1 MVNFIKLLTIIT
13 LTSMIT
19 IIQPH
24 VDDQVESFNGSQMTM
39 DDNMLSSNRFT
50 QEDDYDQTQIDDFNA
65 LYQVNYSEEERTL
78 LGYRYSIENERYVL
92 YFEPMSF
99 SVLLYDKVN
108 DYMMSSRAEFQGI
121 SGERENNTATRNLLN
136 SGLWLSYVR
145 KANVSQATETTV
157 SLYDLADV
165 DYVNNGSVTETQT
178 PLSTFEIVEG
188 SYDERDIDVSVLE
201 VNQVLIATVDA
212 KAIDAS
218 LEVHL
223 SLNERGLEVYIPS
236 DKIAESGDIYGLT
249 SISVFPYFGAVR
261 ENLAPGYMLI
271 PDQVGGL
278 IRFEKPIEATIR
290 ALFYGGDQGLNDN
303 TRAYLSL
310 PVVGMVHHVNHQGF
324 YVSVDEGAELSELQA
339 VFWSSRT
346 RYYRTQL
353 NFQLRPIYKAII
365 NAAGD
370 GRDQIPEALTNKD
383 YRATYTLLGDDANY
397 VGIANHYQDYLLNE
411 GALVKQ
417 EVSQLPY
424 LLQFLM
430 GDQTPSF
437 LGTTYLEM
445 TSAEEVESI
454 LTQLLNQNVSPS
466 VVALLGWSKD
476 GVIDQ
481 SPYRLRDVSGLKDL
495 EAFMTSQGIDVLRHQ
510 DYVSSSELS
519 ERIGFNRDVA
529 LNYSRLKMS
538 VSRGSLNA
546 QAINRY
552 FVYPE
557 RSLALSNQDDLS
569 SAYLTSIGGMLNS
582 FYDQGFYDRIDTR
595 MIYDELLTSY
605 ETLMLN
611 QPSLYALKYADYYTH
626 MPIIHSQY
634 YFYTDT
640 VPFVPIVLS
649 GILPVF
655 SSELNFNAIGDI
667 LKLQMLDYG
676 MYPNFI
682 ITEEPTQTMRFT
694 RSNVFFTT
702 HFNVFE
708 NEIRSTYD
716 QFKDIYDAVGFQKVI
731 SRDVLDL
738 GIVRIT
744 YEDQTQLL
752 INYTNDIYTIGNVN
766 IDALSAEVMI

>member
-1 MVNFIKLLTIIT
+1 MVNVIKILTIIT
-13 LTSMIT
+13 LTSMMT
-19 IIQPH
+19 IIRPQ
-24 VDDQVESFNGSQMTM
+24 VEDQVELFNSNQMIM
-39 DDNMLSSNRFT
+39 DNNMLSSNRFT
-50 QEDDYDQTQIDDFNA
+50 QKDDYDQVQIDAFNE

-78 LGYRYSIENERYVL
+78 LGYRYSIENQRYIL
-92 YFEPMSF
+92 YFEPLSF

-121 SGERENNTATRNLLN
+121 SGERENNTATRNRLN

-165 DYVNNGSVTETQT
+165 DYVNDGSVTETQT
-178 PLSTFEIVEG
+178 QLSTFEIVDG

-201 VNQVLIATVDA
+201 VNQVLVATVDA

-223 SLNERGLEVYIPS
+223 SLNERGLEVYIPA
-236 DKIAESGDIYGLT
+236 DKITESGNIYGLT

-290 ALFYGGDQGLNDN
+290 ALFYGRDQGLNDN

-310 PVVGMVHHVNHQGF
+310 PVVGMIHDVNQQGF
-324 YVSVDEGAELSELQA
+324 YVSIDEGAELSELEA

-346 RYYRTQL
+346 RYFRTQL

-370 GRDQIPEALTNKD
+370 GRDQIPESLTNKD

-397 VGIANHYQDYLLNE
+397 VGIANHYQSYLLNE
-411 GALVKQ
+411 GELVKQ
-417 EVSQLPY
+417 EVSQMPY

-437 LGTTYLEM
+437 LGTSYLEM
-445 TSAEEVESI
+445 TSAQEVEDI
-454 LTQLLNQNVSPS
+454 LNVLLNRGMSPS
-466 VVALLGWSKD
+466 LISLLGWSRD
-476 GVIDQ
+476 GAIDQ
-481 SPYRLRDVSGLKDL
+481 TPYRLRDIHQLDEL
-495 EAFMTSQGIDVLRHQ
+495 ESFIASLNIDSLRHQ
-510 DYVSSSELS
+510 DYVMSSELS

-529 LNYSRLKMS
+529 LNYSRLKMTNMQ
-538 VSRGSLNA
+538 RSLNA
-546 QAINRY
+546 QSINQY
-552 FVYPE
+552 FVYPDS
-557 RSLALSNQDDLS
+557 SLTLSNQDDLK
-569 SAYLTSIGGMLNS
+569 SAYLTSIGRMLNS
-582 FYDQGFYDRIDTR
+582 YYDQGFYDRIDTR
-595 MIYDELLTSY
+595 VIYDQLLSSY
-605 ETLMLN
+605 DTLMLN
-611 QPSLYALKYADYYTH
+611 QPSLYALKYANYYTH

-655 SSELNFNAIGDI
+655 GSELNFNAIGDV
-667 LKLQMLDYG
+667 LKLQMLDFG

-682 ITEEPTQTMRFT
+682 ITEKPTQTMRFT
-694 RSNVFFTT
+694 RSNIFFTT
-702 HFNVFE
+702 HIEVFE
-708 NEIRSTYD
+708 DEIVSTYN
-716 QFKDIYDAVGFQKVI
+716 QFKRIFDAVGFQKVI
-731 SRDVLDL
+731 QRDVLDL
-738 GIVRIT
+738 GIVLVT
-744 YEDQTQLL
+744 YEDQTQVL
-752 INYTNDIYTIGNVN
+752 INYTNDRYMMGSFKIE
-766 IDALSAEVMI
+766 ALSAEVIE

>member
-1 MVNFIKLLTIIT
+1 VVNFIKLLTIIT
-13 LTSMIT
+13 LTSMLT

-24 VDDQVESFNGSQMTM
+24 VDDQVASFNGSQMTM

-249 SISVFPYFGAVR
+249 SISIFPYFGAVR

-324 YVSVDEGAELSELQA
+324 YVSVDEGAELSELQT

-346 RYYRTQL
+346 RYFRTQL

-445 TSAEEVESI
+445 TSAQEVESI

-538 VSRGSLNA
+538 VSQGSLNA

>member
-19 IIQPH
+19 IIQPQ
-24 VDDQVESFNGSQMTM
+24 VDDQVASFNGSQMTM

-236 DKIAESGDIYGLT
+236 DKITESGDIYGLT

-278 IRFEKPIEATIR
+278 IRFETPIEATIR
-290 ALFYGGDQGLNDN
+290 ALFYGGDQGRNDN

-346 RYYRTQL
+346 RYFRTQL

-445 TSAEEVESI
+445 TSAQEVESI
-454 LTQLLNQNVSPS
+454 LTQLLNQNVLPS

-495 EAFMTSQGIDVLRHQ
+495 EAFLTSQGIDVLRHQ

-569 SAYLTSIGGMLNS
+569 SAYLTSIGGVLNS

-611 QPSLYALKYADYYTH
+611 QPSLYALKYANYYTH

-676 MYPNFI
+676 IYPNFI

-744 YEDQTQLL
+744 YEDQTQLV

>member
-19 IIQPH
+19 IIQPQ

-445 TSAEEVESI
+445 TSAQEVESI

>member
-1 MVNFIKLLTIIT
+1 MVNVMKILTIIT
-13 LTSMIT
+13 LTSMMT
-19 IIQPH
+19 IIRPQ
-24 VDDQVESFNGSQMTM
+24 VEDQVELFNSNQMIM
-39 DDNMLSSNRFT
+39 DNNMLSSNRFT
-50 QEDDYDQTQIDDFNA
+50 QKDDYGQVQIDAFNE
-65 LYQVNYSEEERTL
+65 LYQVNYNEEERTL
-78 LGYRYSIENERYVL
+78 LGYRYSIENQRYIL
-92 YFEPMSF
+92 YFEPLSF

-121 SGERENNTATRNLLN
+121 SGERENNTATRNRLN

-165 DYVNNGSVTETQT
+165 DYVNDGSVTETQT
-178 PLSTFEIVEG
+178 QLSTFEIVDG

-223 SLNERGLEVYIPS
+223 SLNERGLEVYIPA
-236 DKIAESGDIYGLT
+236 DKITESGNIYGLT

-290 ALFYGGDQGLNDN
+290 ALFYGRDQGLNDN

-310 PVVGMVHHVNHQGF
+310 PVVGMIHDVNQQGF
-324 YVSVDEGAELSELQA
+324 YVSIDEGAELSELEA

-346 RYYRTQL
+346 RYFRSQL

-370 GRDQIPEALTNKD
+370 GRDQIPESLTNKD

-397 VGIANHYQDYLLNE
+397 VGIANHYQSYLLNE
-411 GALVKQ
+411 GELVKQ
-417 EVSQLPY
+417 EVSQMPY

-437 LGTTYLEM
+437 LGTSYLEM
-445 TSAEEVESI
+445 TSAQEVEDI
-454 LTQLLNQNVSPS
+454 LNVLLNRGMSPS
-466 VVALLGWSKD
+466 LISLLGWSRD
-476 GVIDQ
+476 GAIDQ
-481 SPYRLRDVSGLKDL
+481 TPYRLRDIHQLDEL
-495 EAFMTSQGIDVLRHQ
+495 ESFIASLNIDSLRHQ
-510 DYVSSSELS
+510 DYVMSSELS

-529 LNYSRLKMS
+529 LNYSRLKMTNMQ
-538 VSRGSLNA
+538 RSLNA
-546 QAINRY
+546 QSINQY
-552 FVYPE
+552 FVYPDS
-557 RSLALSNQDDLS
+557 SLTLSNQDDLK
-569 SAYLTSIGGMLNS
+569 SAYLTSIGRMLNS
-582 FYDQGFYDRIDTR
+582 YYDQGFYDRIDTR
-595 MIYDELLTSY
+595 VIYDQLLSSY
-605 ETLMLN
+605 DTLMLN
-611 QPSLYALKYADYYTH
+611 QPSLYALKYANYYTH

-655 SSELNFNAIGDI
+655 GSELNFNAIGDV
-667 LKLQMLDYG
+667 LKLQMLDFG

-682 ITEEPTQTMRFT
+682 ITEKPTQTMRFT
-694 RSNVFFTT
+694 RSNIFFTT
-702 HFNVFE
+702 HIEVFE
-708 NEIRSTYD
+708 DEIVSTYN
-716 QFKDIYDAVGFQKVI
+716 QFKRIFDAVGFQKVI
-731 SRDVLDL
+731 QRDVLDL
-738 GIVRIT
+738 GIILVT
-744 YEDQTQLL
+744 YEDQTQVL
-752 INYTNDIYTIGNVN
+752 INYTNDRYMMGSFKIE
-766 IDALSAEVMI
+766 ALSAEVIE

>member
-1 MVNFIKLLTIIT
+1 MVNLIKLFTIMTLASMLTIIRP
-13 LTSMIT
+13 
-19 IIQPH
+19 Q
-24 VDDQVESFNGSQMTM
+24 VEDQVEPFNNNQMIM
-39 DDNMLSSNRFT
+39 DNNMLSSNRFT
-50 QEDDYDQTQIDDFNA
+50 QEDDYDQDQIDAFNN
-65 LYQVNYSEEERTL
+65 LYQVNYNEEERAL
-78 LGYRYSIENERYVL
+78 LGYLYSIENARYIL

-121 SGERENNTATRNLLN
+121 SGERENNTATRNRLN

-165 DYVNNGSVTETQT
+165 DYVNNGSVTETQSQ
-178 PLSTFEIVEG
+178 LSTFEIVDG
-188 SYDERDIDVSVLE
+188 SYDERDIEVSVLE

-212 KAIDAS
+212 KAIDAT

-223 SLNERGLEVYIPS
+223 SLNERGLEVYIPA
-236 DKIAESGDIYGLT
+236 DKLIESGDIYGLT

-310 PVVGMVHHVNHQGF
+310 PVVGMIHDVNQQGF
-324 YVSVDEGAELSELQA
+324 YVSIDEGAELSELEA

-370 GRDQIPEALTNKD
+370 GRDQIPDALTNKD

-397 VGIANHYQDYLLNE
+397 VGIANHYQAYLLNE
-411 GALVKQ
+411 GELVKQ
-417 EVSQLPY
+417 EVSQMPY

-445 TSAEEVESI
+445 TSAQDAEDI
-454 LTQLLNQNVSPS
+454 LNVLLSRGVTPS
-466 VVALLGWSKD
+466 VISLLGWSRD
-476 GVIDQ
+476 GAIDQ
-481 SPYRLRDVSGLKDL
+481 APYRLRDIHQLEDL
-495 EAFMTSQGIDVLRHQ
+495 ESFIKSQNMDILRHQ
-510 DYVSSSELS
+510 DYVMSSELS

-529 LNYSRLKMS
+529 LNYSRLKMTTMQ
-538 VSRGSLNA
+538 RSLNA
-546 QAINRY
+546 QSIDQY
-552 FVYPE
+552 FVYPD
-557 RSLALSNQDDLS
+557 RSLTLSNQDDLK
-569 SAYLTSIGGMLNS
+569 SAYLTSIGRMLNS
-582 FYDQGFYDRIDTR
+582 YYDQGFYDRIDTR
-595 MIYDELLTSY
+595 VIYDELMSSY
-605 ETLMLN
+605 DMLMLS
-611 QPSLYALKYADYYTH
+611 QPSLYALKYANYYTH

-655 SSELNFNAIGDI
+655 SSELNFNAIGDV

-682 ITEEPTQTMRFT
+682 VTEQPTQTMRFT
-694 RSNVFFTT
+694 RSNIFFTT
-702 HFNVFE
+702 HIDVFE
-708 NEIRSTYD
+708 DEIVSTYN
-716 QFKDIYDAVGFQKVI
+716 QFKRIYDEIGFQKVI
-731 SRDVLDL
+731 QRDVLDL
-738 GIVRIT
+738 GIVLVT
-744 YEDQTQLL
+744 YENQTQVL
-752 INYTNDIYTIGNVN
+752 INYTNDTYMMGSFS
-766 IDALSAEVMI
+766 IDALSAEVIA

>member
-13 LTSMIT
+13 LTSMLT
-19 IIQPH
+19 IIRPQ

-201 VNQVLIATVDA
+201 INQVLIATVDA

-346 RYYRTQL
+346 RYFRTQL

-445 TSAEEVESI
+445 TSAQEVESI

-495 EAFMTSQGIDVLRHQ
+495 EAFMTSQGIDFLRHQ

>member
-19 IIQPH
+19 IIQPQ

-236 DKIAESGDIYGLT
+236 DKITESGDIYGLT

-445 TSAEEVESI
+445 TSAQEVESI

-538 VSRGSLNA
+538 VSQGSLNA

-744 YEDQTQLL
+744 YEDQTQLV

>member
-13 LTSMIT
+13 LTSMLT

-24 VDDQVESFNGSQMTM
+24 VDDQVASFNGSQMTM

-236 DKIAESGDIYGLT
+236 DKITESGDIYGLT

-278 IRFEKPIEATIR
+278 IRFETPIEATIR
-290 ALFYGGDQGLNDN
+290 ALFYGGDQGRNDN

-346 RYYRTQL
+346 RYFRTQL

-445 TSAEEVESI
+445 TSAQEVESI
-454 LTQLLNQNVSPS
+454 LTQLLNQNVLPS

-495 EAFMTSQGIDVLRHQ
+495 EAFLTLQGIDVLRHQ

-569 SAYLTSIGGMLNS
+569 SAYLTSIGGVLNS

-611 QPSLYALKYADYYTH
+611 QPSLYALKYANYYTH

-744 YEDQTQLL
+744 YEDQTQLV

>member
-346 RYYRTQL
+346 RYFRTQL

-445 TSAEEVESI
+445 TSAQEVESI

-682 ITEEPTQTMRFT
+682 ITEAPTQTMRFT

>member
-13 LTSMIT
+13 LTSMLT
-19 IIQPH
+19 IIRPQ

-165 DYVNNGSVTETQT
+165 DYVNNGSVTETQS
-178 PLSTFEIVEG
+178 PISTFEIVEG

-201 VNQVLIATVDA
+201 INQVLIATVDA

-249 SISVFPYFGAVR
+249 SISIFPYFGAVR

-310 PVVGMVHHVNHQGF
+310 PVVGIVHHVNHQGF

-346 RYYRTQL
+346 RYFRTQL

-445 TSAEEVESI
+445 TSAQEVESI

-538 VSRGSLNA
+538 VSQGSLNA

>member
-13 LTSMIT
+13 LTSMLT
-19 IIQPH
+19 IIRPQ

-165 DYVNNGSVTETQT
+165 DYVNNGSVTETQS
-178 PLSTFEIVEG
+178 PISTFEIVEG

-310 PVVGMVHHVNHQGF
+310 PVVGIVHHVNHQGF

-346 RYYRTQL
+346 RYFRTQL

-445 TSAEEVESI
+445 TSAQEVESI

-495 EAFMTSQGIDVLRHQ
+495 EAFMTSQGIDFLRHQ

-538 VSRGSLNA
+538 VSQGSLNA

>member
-1 MVNFIKLLTIIT
+1 VVNFIKLLTIIT
-13 LTSMIT
+13 LTSMLT

-50 QEDDYDQTQIDDFNA
+50 QEDDYDQTQIDDFNT
-65 LYQVNYSEEERTL
+65 LYQVNYSEEARTL

-165 DYVNNGSVTETQT
+165 DYVNNGSVTETQS
-178 PLSTFEIVEG
+178 PISTFEIVEG

-212 KAIDAS
+212 KEIDAS

-236 DKIAESGDIYGLT
+236 DKITESGDIYGLT

-346 RYYRTQL
+346 RYFRTQL

-445 TSAEEVESI
+445 TSAQEVESI

-708 NEIRSTYD
+708 NEICSTYD

-752 INYTNDIYTIGNVN
+752 INYTNNIYTIGNVN

>member
-1 MVNFIKLLTIIT
+1 VVNVMKILTIIT
-13 LTSMIT
+13 LTSMMT
-19 IIQPH
+19 IIRPQ
-24 VDDQVESFNGSQMTM
+24 VEDQVELFNSNQMIM
-39 DDNMLSSNRFT
+39 DNNMLSSNRFT
-50 QEDDYDQTQIDDFNA
+50 QKDDYGQVQIDAFNE
-65 LYQVNYSEEERTL
+65 LYQVNYNEEERTL
-78 LGYRYSIENERYVL
+78 LGYRYSIENQRYIL
-92 YFEPMSF
+92 YFEPLSF

-121 SGERENNTATRNLLN
+121 SGERENNTATRNRLN

-165 DYVNNGSVTETQT
+165 DYVNDGSVTETQT
-178 PLSTFEIVEG
+178 QLSTFEIVDG

-223 SLNERGLEVYIPS
+223 SLNERGLEVYIPA
-236 DKIAESGDIYGLT
+236 DKITESGNIYGLT

-290 ALFYGGDQGLNDN
+290 ALFYGRDQGLNDN

-310 PVVGMVHHVNHQGF
+310 PVVGMIHDVNQQGF
-324 YVSVDEGAELSELQA
+324 YVSIDEGAELSELEA

-346 RYYRTQL
+346 RYFRSQL

-370 GRDQIPEALTNKD
+370 GRDQIPESLTNKD

-397 VGIANHYQDYLLNE
+397 VGIANHYQSYLLNE
-411 GALVKQ
+411 GELVKQ
-417 EVSQLPY
+417 EVSQMPY

-437 LGTTYLEM
+437 LGTSYLEM
-445 TSAEEVESI
+445 TSAQEVEDI
-454 LTQLLNQNVSPS
+454 LNVLLNRGMSPS
-466 VVALLGWSKD
+466 LISLLGWSRD
-476 GVIDQ
+476 GAIDQ
-481 SPYRLRDVSGLKDL
+481 TPYRLRDIHQLDEL
-495 EAFMTSQGIDVLRHQ
+495 ESFIASLNIDSLRHQ
-510 DYVSSSELS
+510 DYVMSSELS

-529 LNYSRLKMS
+529 LNYSRLKMTNMQ
-538 VSRGSLNA
+538 RSLNA
-546 QAINRY
+546 QSINQY
-552 FVYPE
+552 FVYPDS
-557 RSLALSNQDDLS
+557 SLTLSNQDDLK
-569 SAYLTSIGGMLNS
+569 SAYLTSIGRMLNS
-582 FYDQGFYDRIDTR
+582 YYDQGFYDRIDTR
-595 MIYDELLTSY
+595 VIYDQLLSSY
-605 ETLMLN
+605 DTLMLN
-611 QPSLYALKYADYYTH
+611 QPSLYALKYANYYTH

-655 SSELNFNAIGDI
+655 GSELNFNAIGDV
-667 LKLQMLDYG
+667 LKLQMLDFG

-682 ITEEPTQTMRFT
+682 ITEKPTQTMRFT
-694 RSNVFFTT
+694 RSNIFFTT
-702 HFNVFE
+702 HIEVFE
-708 NEIRSTYD
+708 DEIVSTYN
-716 QFKDIYDAVGFQKVI
+716 QFKRIFDAVGFQKVI
-731 SRDVLDL
+731 QRDVLDL
-738 GIVRIT
+738 GIILVT
-744 YEDQTQLL
+744 YEDQTQVL
-752 INYTNDIYTIGNVN
+752 INYTNDRYMMGSFKIE
-766 IDALSAEVMI
+766 ALSAEVIE

>member
-1 MVNFIKLLTIIT
+1 ML
-13 LTSMIT
+13 T

-24 VDDQVESFNGSQMTM
+24 VDDQVASFNGSQMTM

-236 DKIAESGDIYGLT
+236 DKIAETGNIYGLT

-278 IRFEKPIEATIR
+278 IRFETPIEATIR
-290 ALFYGGDQGLNDN
+290 ALFYGGDQGRNDN

-346 RYYRTQL
+346 RYFRTQL

-445 TSAEEVESI
+445 TSAQEVESI
-454 LTQLLNQNVSPS
+454 LTQLLNQNVLPS

-495 EAFMTSQGIDVLRHQ
+495 EAFLTLQGIDVLRHQ

-569 SAYLTSIGGMLNS
+569 SAYLTSIGGVLNS

-676 MYPNFI
+676 IYPNFI

-744 YEDQTQLL
+744 YEDQTQLV

>member
-13 LTSMIT
+13 LTSMLT
-19 IIQPH
+19 IIRPQ

-201 VNQVLIATVDA
+201 INQVLIATVDA

-249 SISVFPYFGAVR
+249 SISIFPYFGAVR

-346 RYYRTQL
+346 RYFRTQL

-445 TSAEEVESI
+445 TSAQEVESI

-495 EAFMTSQGIDVLRHQ
+495 EAFMTSQGIDFLRHQ

-538 VSRGSLNA
+538 VSQGSLNA

>member
-1 MVNFIKLLTIIT
+1 MKILTIIT
-13 LTSMIT
+13 LTSMMT
-19 IIQPH
+19 IIRPQ
-24 VDDQVESFNGSQMTM
+24 VEDQVELFNSNQMIM
-39 DDNMLSSNRFT
+39 DNNMLSSNRFT
-50 QEDDYDQTQIDDFNA
+50 QKDDYGQVQIDAFNE
-65 LYQVNYSEEERTL
+65 LYQVNYNEEERTL
-78 LGYRYSIENERYVL
+78 LGYRYSIENQRYIL
-92 YFEPMSF
+92 YFEPLSF

-121 SGERENNTATRNLLN
+121 SGERENNTATRNRLN

-165 DYVNNGSVTETQT
+165 DYVNDGSVTETQT
-178 PLSTFEIVEG
+178 QLSTFEIVDG

-223 SLNERGLEVYIPS
+223 SLNERGLEVYIPA
-236 DKIAESGDIYGLT
+236 DKITESGNIYGLT

-290 ALFYGGDQGLNDN
+290 ALFYGRDQGLNDN

-310 PVVGMVHHVNHQGF
+310 PVVGMIHDVNQQGF
-324 YVSVDEGAELSELQA
+324 YVSIDEGAELSELEA

-346 RYYRTQL
+346 RYFRSQL

-370 GRDQIPEALTNKD
+370 GRDQIPESLTNKD

-397 VGIANHYQDYLLNE
+397 VGIANHYQSYLLNE
-411 GALVKQ
+411 GELVKQ
-417 EVSQLPY
+417 EVSQMPY

-437 LGTTYLEM
+437 LGTSYLEM
-445 TSAEEVESI
+445 TSAQEVEDI
-454 LTQLLNQNVSPS
+454 LNVLLNRGMSPS
-466 VVALLGWSKD
+466 LISLLGWSRD
-476 GVIDQ
+476 GAIDQ
-481 SPYRLRDVSGLKDL
+481 TPYRLRDIHQLDEL
-495 EAFMTSQGIDVLRHQ
+495 ESFIASLNIDSLRHQ
-510 DYVSSSELS
+510 DYVMSSELS

-529 LNYSRLKMS
+529 LNYSRLKMTNMQ
-538 VSRGSLNA
+538 RSLNA
-546 QAINRY
+546 QSINQY
-552 FVYPE
+552 FVYPDS
-557 RSLALSNQDDLS
+557 SLTLSNQDDLK
-569 SAYLTSIGGMLNS
+569 SAYLTSIGRMLNS
-582 FYDQGFYDRIDTR
+582 YYDQGFYDRIDTR
-595 MIYDELLTSY
+595 VIYDQLLSSY
-605 ETLMLN
+605 DTLMLN
-611 QPSLYALKYADYYTH
+611 QPSLYALKYANYYTH

-655 SSELNFNAIGDI
+655 GSELNFNAIGDV
-667 LKLQMLDYG
+667 LKLQMLDFG

-682 ITEEPTQTMRFT
+682 ITEKPTQTMRFT
-694 RSNVFFTT
+694 RSNIFFTT
-702 HFNVFE
+702 HIEVFE
-708 NEIRSTYD
+708 DEIVSTYN
-716 QFKDIYDAVGFQKVI
+716 QFKRIFDAVGFQKVI
-731 SRDVLDL
+731 QRDVLDL
-738 GIVRIT
+738 GIILVT
-744 YEDQTQLL
+744 YEDQTQVL
-752 INYTNDIYTIGNVN
+752 INYTNDRYMMGSFKIE
-766 IDALSAEVMI
+766 ALSAEVIE

>member
-13 LTSMIT
+13 LTSMLT
-19 IIQPH
+19 IIRPQ

-201 VNQVLIATVDA
+201 INQVLIATVDA

-249 SISVFPYFGAVR
+249 SISIFPYFGAVR

-310 PVVGMVHHVNHQGF
+310 PVVGIVHHVNHQGF

-346 RYYRTQL
+346 RYFRTQL

-445 TSAEEVESI
+445 TSAQEVESI

-495 EAFMTSQGIDVLRHQ
+495 EAFMTSQGIDFLRHQ

>member
-13 LTSMIT
+13 LTSMLT
-19 IIQPH
+19 IIRPQ

-165 DYVNNGSVTETQT
+165 DYVNNGSVTETQS
-178 PLSTFEIVEG
+178 PISTFEIVEG

-201 VNQVLIATVDA
+201 INQVLIATVDA

-310 PVVGMVHHVNHQGF
+310 PVVGMVHLVNHQGF

-346 RYYRTQL
+346 RYFRTQL

-445 TSAEEVESI
+445 TSAQEVESI

-495 EAFMTSQGIDVLRHQ
+495 EAFMTSQGIDFLRHQ

>member
-19 IIQPH
+19 IIRPH
-24 VDDQVESFNGSQMTM
+24 VDDQVASFNGSQMTM

-346 RYYRTQL
+346 RYFRTQL

-445 TSAEEVESI
+445 TSAQEVESI

-667 LKLQMLDYG
+667 LKLQMIDYG

>member
-19 IIQPH
+19 IIRPH
-24 VDDQVESFNGSQMTM
+24 VDDQVASFNGSQMTM

-178 PLSTFEIVEG
+178 LLSTFEIVEG

-261 ENLAPGYMLI
+261 ENLAPEYMLI

-346 RYYRTQL
+346 RYFRTQL

-445 TSAEEVESI
+445 TSAQEVESI

-667 LKLQMLDYG
+667 LKLQMIDYG

>member
-19 IIQPH
+19 IIQPQ

-445 TSAEEVESI
+445 TSAQEVESI

-538 VSRGSLNA
+538 VSQGSLNA

>member
-13 LTSMIT
+13 LTSMLT
-19 IIQPH
+19 IIRPQ

-165 DYVNNGSVTETQT
+165 DYVNNGSVTETQS
-178 PLSTFEIVEG
+178 PISTFEIVEG

-201 VNQVLIATVDA
+201 INQVLIATVDA

-310 PVVGMVHHVNHQGF
+310 PVVGIVHHVNHQGF

-346 RYYRTQL
+346 RYFRTQL

-445 TSAEEVESI
+445 TSAQEVESI

-495 EAFMTSQGIDVLRHQ
+495 EAFMTSQGIDFLRHQ

>member
-13 LTSMIT
+13 LTSMLT

-24 VDDQVESFNGSQMTM
+24 VDDQVASFNGSQMTM

-445 TSAEEVESI
+445 TSAQEVESI

-552 FVYPE
+552 FIYPE

-569 SAYLTSIGGMLNS
+569 SAYLTSIGGVLNS

-716 QFKDIYDAVGFQKVI
+716 QFKEIYDAVGFQKVI

>member
-19 IIQPH
+19 IIQPQ

-236 DKIAESGDIYGLT
+236 DKITESGDIYGLT

-278 IRFEKPIEATIR
+278 IRFETPIEATIR
-290 ALFYGGDQGLNDN
+290 ALFYGGDQGRNDN

-346 RYYRTQL
+346 RYFRTQL

-445 TSAEEVESI
+445 TSAQEVESI
-454 LTQLLNQNVSPS
+454 LTQLLNQNVLPS

-495 EAFMTSQGIDVLRHQ
+495 EAFLTSQGIDVLRHQ

-569 SAYLTSIGGMLNS
+569 SAYLTSIGGVLNS

-611 QPSLYALKYADYYTH
+611 QPSLYALKYANYYTH

-676 MYPNFI
+676 IYPNFI

-744 YEDQTQLL
+744 YEDQTQLV

>member
-1 MVNFIKLLTIIT
+1 MVNVMKILTIIT
-13 LTSMIT
+13 LTSMMT
-19 IIQPH
+19 IIRPQ
-24 VDDQVESFNGSQMTM
+24 VDDQVELFNSNQMIM
-39 DDNMLSSNRFT
+39 DNNMLSSNRFT
-50 QEDDYDQTQIDDFNA
+50 QKDDYDQNQIDAFNE

-78 LGYRYSIENERYVL
+78 LGYRYSIENQRYIL
-92 YFEPMSF
+92 YFEPLSF

-121 SGERENNTATRNLLN
+121 SGEIENNTRTRNRLN

-145 KANVSQATETTV
+145 KANVSTATERTV

-178 PLSTFEIVEG
+178 QLSTFEIVDG

-223 SLNERGLEVYIPS
+223 SLNERGLEVYIPA
-236 DKIAESGDIYGLT
+236 DKITESGNIYGLT

-290 ALFYGGDQGLNDN
+290 ALFYGRDQGLNDN

-310 PVVGMVHHVNHQGF
+310 PVVGMIHDVNQQGF
-324 YVSVDEGAELSELQA
+324 YVSIDEGAELSELEA

-346 RYYRTQL
+346 RYFRTQL

-370 GRDQIPEALTNKD
+370 GRDQIPESLTNKD

-397 VGIANHYQDYLLNE
+397 VGIANHYQSYLLNE
-411 GALVKQ
+411 GELVKQ
-417 EVSQLPY
+417 EVSQMPY

-437 LGTTYLEM
+437 LGTSYLEM
-445 TSAEEVESI
+445 TSAQEVEDI
-454 LTQLLNQNVSPS
+454 INVLLNRGMSPS
-466 VVALLGWSKD
+466 IISLLGWSRD
-476 GVIDQ
+476 GAIDQ
-481 SPYRLRDVSGLKDL
+481 TPYRLRDIHQLDEL
-495 EAFMTSQGIDVLRHQ
+495 ESFIASLNIDSLRHQ
-510 DYVSSSELS
+510 DYVMSSELS

-529 LNYSRLKMS
+529 LNYSRLKMTNMQ
-538 VSRGSLNA
+538 RSLNA
-546 QAINRY
+546 QSINQY
-552 FVYPE
+552 FVYPD
-557 RSLALSNQDDLS
+557 RSLALSNQDDLK
-569 SAYLTSIGGMLNS
+569 SAYLTSIGRILNS
-582 FYDQGFYDRIDTR
+582 YYDQGFYDRIDTR
-595 MIYDELLTSY
+595 VIYDQLLSSY
-605 ETLMLN
+605 DTLMLN
-611 QPSLYALKYADYYTH
+611 QPSLYALKYANYYTH

-655 SSELNFNAIGDI
+655 GSELNFNAIGDV
-667 LKLQMLDYG
+667 LKLQMLDFG

-682 ITEEPTQTMRFT
+682 ITEKPTQTMRFT
-694 RSNVFFTT
+694 RSNIFFTT
-702 HFNVFE
+702 HIKVFE
-708 NEIRSTYD
+708 DEIVSTYN
-716 QFKDIYDAVGFQKVI
+716 QFKRIFDAVGFQKVI
-731 SRDVLDL
+731 QRDVLDL
-738 GIVRIT
+738 GIVLVT
-744 YEDQTQLL
+744 YEDQTQVL
-752 INYTNDIYTIGNVN
+752 INYTNDRYMMGSFKIE
-766 IDALSAEVMI
+766 ALSAEVLK

>member
-346 RYYRTQL
+346 RYFRTQL

-445 TSAEEVESI
+445 TSAQEVESI